1 MFNYIALLT
10 VAMVGI
16 VFFDDD
22 PTSVSIQEWVLFAIM
37 IYAAGHLYRLF
48 RELANDQDDN

>member
-37 IYAAGHLYRLF
+37 IYAAGQLYRRF
-48 RELANDQDDN
+48 RDLADGQGDD